1 MVCQSSTNRSIANR
15 IFGLIKNYEKNMGIF
30 DMISM
35 DSEKTTETQ
44 WLKKVLVSFTF
55 VDNEVQKVI

>member
-1 MVCQSSTNRSIANR
+1 
-15 IFGLIKNYEKNMGIF
+15 MGIF

-55 VDNEVQKVI
+55 VDNEIEKVI

>member
-1 MVCQSSTNRSIANR
+1 
-15 IFGLIKNYEKNMGIF
+15 
-30 DMISM
+30 MISM

-55 VDNEVQKVI
+55 IDNEIEKVIEILQHDLYDSLLMYGDQAAEKTQKESP

>member
-1 MVCQSSTNRSIANR
+1 MVRQSSTYWGITNR

-55 VDNEVQKVI
+55 VDNEIEKVI

>member
-1 MVCQSSTNRSIANR
+1 
-15 IFGLIKNYEKNMGIF
+15 MGIF

-35 DSEKTTETQ
+35 DSEKTKETQ

>member
-1 MVCQSSTNRSIANR
+1 MVRQSSTYWSITNR

-55 VDNEVQKVI
+55 VDNEIEKVI